1 MEWSRDYQNEL
12 KNFEINLWKNEFA
25 HKKRPPNQS
34 GDTIFDM
41 LQNYSVLNMVWDYIP
56 NYN

>member
-25 HKKRPPNQS
+25 LKK
-34 GDTIFDM
+34 D
-41 LQNYSVLNMVWDYIP
+41 LQISLETQFLTCFKIIQF
-56 NYN
+56 